1 MPSVGEQTP
10 LLISRTD
17 SVTEGAV
24 ASQRSGS
31 ASVSQTVVN
40 IAKTC
45 MGTGTLALPYAAR
58 QGGVLLHI
66 VGLIAIA
73 SWNLYSIKRLL
84 DCLVLLPNK
93 DPPAPQG
100 TSTLGRVA
108 WYSLGHK
115 GLVALDIMMV
125 MLLAGIVITYE
136 DAIMS
141 FLRDTPFTTN
151 SLIFDAIGTSILIG
165 ILSVVPDMGYLA
177 KASATG
183 LTVLALTF
191 IVIAWYG
198 TFETATNTSSLS
210 LWPKDGMSGV
220 STWFGVAVFGFGV
233 VPLTYNMQES
243 MAEPQRMIGASVVGL
258 AAVAVS
264 YWIIGIALLML
275 YPDITGDLLQEL
287 PKTGWLP
294 TVVRLAMVVVVMV
307 TAPLLVVPCG
317 ELLEGKISIHVPE
330 PVLRTVMRL
339 GMCVVC
345 SIIAV
350 SVPGFVQVLSF
361 VGCFC
366 VALVGFVMPPLL
378 HLVLLWKQETWP
390 DAVRTKRTI
399 LCDAL
404 MLTWGISAT
413 IITSI
418 FTLREMASS

>member
-1 MPSVGEQTP
+1 M
-10 LLISRTD
+10 
-17 SVTEGAV
+17 
-24 ASQRSGS
+24 
-31 ASVSQTVVN
+31 
-40 IAKTC
+40 
-45 MGTGTLALPYAAR
+45 
-58 QGGVLLHI
+58 
-66 VGLIAIA
+66 
-73 SWNLYSIKRLL
+73 
-84 DCLVLLPNK
+84 
-93 DPPAPQG
+93 
-100 TSTLGRVA
+100 
-108 WYSLGHK
+108 
-115 GLVALDIMMV
+115 ALDIMMV

-141 FLRDTPFTTN
+141 FLRDTPFSTN
-151 SLIFDAIGTSILIG
+151 SLVFDAIGTSILIG
-165 ILSVVPDMGYLA
+165 LLSVVPDMGYLA

-191 IVIAWYG
+191 GVIAWYG
-198 TFETATNTSSLS
+198 TFVTATNTSSLS
-210 LWPKDGMSGV
+210 VWPQNGMSGV
-220 STWFGVAVFGFGV
+220 STWFGIVVFGFGV

-264 YWIIGIALLML
+264 YSIMGVALLIL

-294 TVVRLAMVVVVMV
+294 TIVRLAMVVVVMV

-317 ELLEGKISIHVPE
+317 QLVEGKISVNLSE
-330 PVLRTVMRL
+330 PVLRTVVRL
-339 GMCVVC
+339 GICVVC

-378 HLVLLWKQETWP
+378 HLVLLWKQETTV
-390 DAVRTKRTI
+390 DAVKTKRTVLI
-399 LCDAL
+399 DVI
-404 MLTWGISAT
+404 MLIWGISAT

-418 FTLREMASS
+418 FTLRAMQS